1 MRRGFVQG
9 VREWAQDFWH
19 DILFPL
25 VMSAGFLCAV
35 GYFSWPYLSQ
45 FLAWG
50 EQHLVERGRYNLTE
64 CQLMERNRD
73 TGFWSGR
80 ENILQC
86 RVTREHVNADEYEKA
101 VRAWRQKQTET
112 EK

>member
-1 MRRGFVQG
+1 MRYKSGQRV
-9 VREWAQDFWH
+9 WAWVTFWM
-19 DILFPL
+19 FPL
-25 VMSAGFLCAV
+25 VVSPGFLCAV

-45 FLAWG
+45 FLARG
-50 EQHLVERGRYNLTE
+50 EQHLVERGRYYLTE

-86 RVTREHVNADEYEKA
+86 GVTREHVNADEYEKA